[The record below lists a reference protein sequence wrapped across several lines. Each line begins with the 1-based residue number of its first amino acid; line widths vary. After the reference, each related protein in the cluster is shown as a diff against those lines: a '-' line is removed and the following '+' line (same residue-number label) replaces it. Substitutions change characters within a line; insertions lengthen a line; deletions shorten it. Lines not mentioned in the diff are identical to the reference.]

1 MNPTELR
8 SFRESIGASRKE
20 FARLLFISEP
30 TLERWERG
38 KGGPREIHLNI
49 LRGMRE
55 RLGSANREPY
65 FQYDPKAADSS
76 AELLGDERRLVLET
90 LRGMAAVL
98 LAERRSEDGTEWDLR
113 FGLGWAAGDSLEVSL
128 ACEGSLRPERPAV
141 DFVLE
146 VSGAIQNPTE
156 DGKPVGDICF
166 NHGLSCHCA
175 TAQDGRTSL
184 LLRQRLF
191 RSGCNAETIRHIVRN
206 YHSCWLRLRAELHR
220 QEEVAAR
227 TKS

>member
-1 MNPTELR
+1 MTPRELR
-8 SFRESIGASRKE
+8 AFRESTGASRKE
-20 FARLLFISEP
+20 FARQLFISEP

-38 KGGPREIHLNI
+38 QGGPREIHLHI

-65 FQYDPKAADSS
+65 FQYDPKAADPV
-76 AELLGDERRLVLET
+76 AELPGGEKRLVTET

-98 LAERRSEDGTEWDLR
+98 LEERHSEGGTDWDLR

-128 ACEGSLRPERPAV
+128 TCEGSQRPERPAV

-146 VSGAIQNPTE
+146 VFGPIPNPTE
-156 DGKPVGDICF
+156 NGSPVRDICF
-166 NHGLSCHCA
+166 NHGLSWHRA
-175 TAQDGRTSL
+175 NTRDGRTAF

-191 RSGCNAETIRHIVRN
+191 KTGCNAETIRHVVRN
-206 YHSCWLRLRAELHR
+206 YHSCWQRLRAALLQPEGALTG
-220 QEEVAAR
+220 AN
-227 TKS
+227 S